1 MFATCPIR
9 CSRAAFIAASS
20 GSKWPFVTLKNY
32 EHYAGLAREASGLE
46 MINIALNVQEDD
58 RLAFLNYTDA
68 NYQAWI
74 EESHKINPEYA
85 GVSDDTKWNNTGFG
99 ASLGYRFGN

>member
-1 MFATCPIR
+1 MAIR
-9 CSRAAFIAASS
+9 QSLKQLAGVYELYAESS

-58 RLAFLNYTDA
+58 RLAFLNYTDV

-85 GVSDDTKWNNTGFG
+85 KAFHFWGR
-99 ASLGYRFGN
+99 L